1 MHVMRDSK
9 GKSPKDFFPGLF
21 EDDDNYEP
29 AEITDEEMEMLRM
42 EEAAYAQNLIADF
55 NAHQA
60 PAEPQPEQL
69 ESTTR

>member
-42 EEAAYAQNLIADF
+42 EAAYAQNLIADF

-60 PAEPQPEQL
+60 PAEPQPEQS
-69 ESTTR
+69 ESTTQ